1 MNDIQR
7 QQIHDLRNAGYS
19 YKKIAQKLEI
29 NENTVKTY
37 CKRHGLGGIA
47 KAPASINE
55 PFHQCLYCGTD
66 IQQQLGRKPKKFC
79 SDICRNKWWNEH
91 PDKVRR
97 KAYYH

>member
-37 CKRHGLGGIA
+37 CKLLLM
-47 KAPASINE
+47 N
-55 PFHQCLYCGTD
+55 PFISVCIVEQ
-66 IQQQLGRKPKKFC
+66 I
-79 SDICRNKWWNEH
+79 SSSN
-91 PDKVRR
+91 
-97 KAYYH
+97 